1 MIILANI
8 CEFMNEAVF
17 DADVTSV
24 QHDTLALDDGYVGNI
39 TGLVSGERDLY
50 SITTPATATLGS
62 AEALMV
68 IGAEVYIDANGFR
81 SPLHNKASFT
91 YIAGRPVRAYRMRVG
106 MRVKINTSA
115 ISGTPVAGQYAIPAN
130 GTFVLA
136 AAADLTG
143 ATRLAFIVEETGT
156 TCNIFTGKTAVP
168 ATILRVVK
176 A

>member
-1 MIILANI
+1 MANI
-8 CEFMNEAVF
+8 VEIMGEIVNDYEVL
-17 DADVTSV
+17 SV
-24 QHDTLALDDGYVGNI
+24 QHASTALDDGFVGEL
-39 TGLVSGERDLY
+39 TGLVSGERDLWT
-50 SITTPATATLGS
+50 IAAANAVTTD
-62 AEALMV
+62 EVVMV
-68 IGAEVYIDANGFR
+68 VGAEVYIDANGFR

-91 YIAGRPVRAYRMRVG
+91 YIAGRPVRAYRLPVG
-106 MRVKINTSA
+106 RRVKINTSA
-115 ISGTPVAGQYAIPAN
+115 ISGTPVAEQYVIPAN

-143 ATRLAFIVEETGT
+143 GTRLAFVVEETGA

>member
-1 MIILANI
+1 MANI
-8 CEFMNEAVF
+8 VEIMGEIIDDGEVL
-17 DADVTSV
+17 SV
-24 QHDTLALDDGYVGNI
+24 QHATLALDDGYVGEL

-50 SITTPATATLGS
+50 TIATADAVTTD
-62 AEALMV
+62 EVVMV
-68 IGAEVYIDANGFR
+68 VGAEVYIDANGFR

-91 YIAGRPVRAYRMRVG
+91 YIATRPVRAYRMRVG
-106 MRVKINTSA
+106 RRVKINTSG
-115 ISGTPVAGQYAIPAN
+115 ITGTPVAGQYVIPVN

-143 ATRLAFIVEETGT
+143 ATRLAFVVEETGA